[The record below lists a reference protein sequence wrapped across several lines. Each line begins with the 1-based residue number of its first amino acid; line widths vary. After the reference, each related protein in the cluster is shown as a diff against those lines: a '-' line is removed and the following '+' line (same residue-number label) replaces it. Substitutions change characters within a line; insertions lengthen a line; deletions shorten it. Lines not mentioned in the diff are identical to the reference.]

1 MASSFEL
8 SSEQPR
14 LYLTRA
20 RRLAGGTFCQTST
33 QHHSNFI
40 SANSY
45 QNLFGEPAERAR
57 PLSKKVIKI
66 EKPEPKQKKPKPL
79 PGKLCVK
86 QKLWEIKKT

>member
-1 MASSFEL
+1 MEHFVKHNFVTQL
-8 SSEQPR
+8 N
-14 LYLTRA
+14 
-20 RRLAGGTFCQTST
+20 TFQLV
-33 QHHSNFI
+33 

-79 PGKLCVK
+79 PGKLLSFVCKAKPVGN
-86 QKLWEIKKT
+86 EITSVVRTED